1 MSVIVLRGIDR
12 LTAPLFMLIWSRL
25 RFPLTCCSSTMLED
39 VALVDALSYVAIL
52 STIALFLCGVE
63 ICQRIRRKG
72 STDGTDAAP
81 FLLTFI
87 SCCFW
92 TQYGVLKADRTIITI
107 NFIGVI
113 IEAVYLFYYYMMTRH
128 RRRLHR
134 VLLLELV
141 LFIAMYGYTTSES
154 YELKDR
160 IDNLGFRRLNRIL
173 LLELVLFIA
182 MYGYTTSESYELKD
196 RIDNLGFVCMLM
208 NIASLGSPLLALGG
222 VIRSKSSENLPF
234 PLCVGNM
241 AVSSQWLLYGILV
254 DDVYIKIPNG
264 IGVAMSIVQL
274 SFFVIYPARKRATDK
289 QLLL

>member
-128 RRRLHR
+128 RRRL
-134 VLLLELV
+134 
-141 LFIAMYGYTTSES
+141 
-154 YELKDR
+154 
-160 IDNLGFRRLNRIL
+160 NRIL